1 MSKYA
6 LAFPTVYCVGA
17 CRWLVK
23 FRRVSYNNF
32 AWYSQVSWVKKI
44 AMIESYKWTNSKI
57 IKFPLYGN
65 RTGNWFTNNLLMRV
79 RPTKSIKFAR
89 DHFQKH
95 WHGKEWKFVHYTW
108 CEWHNRR
115 EQVKAE
121 SSKEQSESP
130 SRSVIVIP
138 LLLLG
143 CNPQQTFCECVVQL
157 LILHQTHA
165 FFLW

>member
-1 MSKYA
+1 MD
-6 LAFPTVYCVGA
+6 
-17 CRWLVK
+17 
-23 FRRVSYNNF
+23 
-32 AWYSQVSWVKKI
+32 
-44 AMIESYKWTNSKI
+44 
-57 IKFPLYGN
+57 KFPLYGN
-65 RTGNWFTNNLLMRV
+65 YTGNWFTDNLLMRV

-130 SRSVIVIP
+130 SRSVIVIL

-143 CNPQQTFCECVVQL
+143 CNPQQTFLWVCCATTNTSPDTRLFFSLIDFVQKSKPYKSNSLVSSFCCSEKDLSWKDCFMEFILYYLQCV
-157 LILHQTHA
+157 
-165 FFLW
+165 